1 MPAPDGAGSLIAGI
15 DALDEAA
22 AEQLYAKVD
31 RAEVDAVRDSWAFR
45 ARPEQ
50 LVPEGD
56 WRLWLIMAGRG
67 FGKTR
72 AGAEWVDALARAQPG
87 IRIALIGAT
96 IDDVRQVMIEGESGI
111 LNIGEGERPI
121 WSPSLK
127 RLLWPGGSMA
137 TCYSA
142 AEPEG
147 LRGPQHHAG
156 WADEVARWDAGAR
169 GAARSRGQAAF
180 DNLLMGLR
188 LGTKPQL
195 LATTTPRAVPLM
207 RAMLGMPGIVVRGG
221 PSHDNAANLP
231 PDFLARMD
239 AHYGGTPTGRQEIGG
254 EMIDDVPGALWR
266 RGVFEEQRQ
275 AALEPADAARFA
287 RIVIG
292 VDPPASSHG
301 DACGIIV
308 AGALAVADGDLMMLV
323 IEDAS
328 VTQAS
333 PERWAGAV
341 AAASRRWGADR
352 IIAEA
357 NMGGEMVR
365 RVIEAEDAMLPVVLA
380 HASRGKAARAEPVAL
395 AYARGRIA
403 HAGRFARLEDEMC
416 GLLPGGDYAGPGRS
430 PDRADAAVWALA
442 ALMDGLRGD
451 EPRVR
456 RM

>member
-1 MPAPDGAGSLIAGI
+1 MTQADGAGSLIAGI
-15 DALDEAA
+15 DALDAA
-22 AEQLYAKVD
+22 AAARLYARVD
-31 RAEVDAVRDSWAFR
+31 RAEVEAARDSWAFR

-72 AGAEWVDALARAQPG
+72 AGAEWVDALARARPG

-111 LNIGEGERPI
+111 LSVGEGERPL

-127 RLLWPGGSMA
+127 RLLWPGGSLA

-147 LRGPQHHAG
+147 LRGRQHHAA
-156 WADEVARWDAGAR
+156 WADEVARWDAGAN
-169 GAARSRGQAAF
+169 GAARSRGQAAW

-188 LGTKPQL
+188 LGERPQL

-207 RAMLGMPGIVVRGG
+207 RTILATPGVVVRGG
-221 PSHDNAANLP
+221 PSHDNAAHLP
-231 PDFLARMD
+231 PDYLARMD
-239 AHYGGTPTGRQEIGG
+239 ALYGDTPTGRQEIGG
-254 EMIDDVPGALWR
+254 EMIEDVPGALWR
-266 RGVFEEQRQ
+266 RGVFEEQRRG
-275 AALEPADAARFA
+275 AVEPTDAVRFA

-301 DACGIIV
+301 DACGIVV
-308 AGALAVADGDLMMLV
+308 AGALAMAEGELMMLV

-328 VTQAS
+328 VERAS
-333 PERWAGAV
+333 PERWARTV
-341 AAASRRWGADR
+341 ADASRRWGADR
-352 IIAEA
+352 IVAEA

-365 RVIEAEDAMLPVVLA
+365 RVLEAEDAMLPVVLV
-380 HASRGKAARAEPVAL
+380 HARHAKGARAEPVAL

-416 GLLPGGDYAGPGRS
+416 GMMPGGDYAGPGRS
-430 PDRADAAVWALA
+430 PDRADAAVWALT
-442 ALMDGLRGD
+442 ALMDGLRGH